1 MVKIPRRYRS
11 SWKII
16 RPNRH
21 HERLRTAKR
30 VPFPNVL
37 PFAKGELMTDL
48 ITQMKGRAKRLRT
61 YLSDLGHTLSHAQ
74 SLEAISKEEG
84 CRDWNTLSAQL
95 RQQEIVHD
103 NRPPIQVGD
112 RARGTYRGSDFEGT
126 VLALERTDGS
136 AKQLGPVWR
145 IKIQFDGPVRVGTSE
160 HMNLTRQRVR
170 AMIDRE
176 GRSVNLKGVPDG
188 FMQLDLP

>member
-1 MVKIPRRYRS
+1 
-11 SWKII
+11 
-16 RPNRH
+16 
-21 HERLRTAKR
+21 
-30 VPFPNVL
+30 
-37 PFAKGELMTDL
+37 MTDL

-95 RQQEIVHD
+95 RQQENTHA
-103 NRPPIQVGD
+103 NRPPVQVGD
-112 RARGTYRGSDFEGT
+112 RTFGIYRGSDFEGT

-145 IKIQFDGPVRVGTSE
+145 IKIQFDGPVAIGQSE
-160 HMNLTRQRVR
+160 QLNLTRQRVR
-170 AMIDRE
+170 AMINGE
-176 GRSVNLKGVPDG
+176 GKSVNLKGVPDG
-188 FMQLDLP
+188 FMELDLH